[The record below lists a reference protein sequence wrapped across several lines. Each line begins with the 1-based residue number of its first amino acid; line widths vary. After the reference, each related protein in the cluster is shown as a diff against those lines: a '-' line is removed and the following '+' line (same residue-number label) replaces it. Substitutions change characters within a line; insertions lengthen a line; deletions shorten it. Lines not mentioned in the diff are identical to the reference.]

1 MLDYKNG
8 KKYIDKYYDTMFNT
22 LRVDQLYYR
31 LNTYIDLM
39 GDGVNELMYC
49 YFANEFSK
57 DDPEYFADSGVMYS
71 FMYPYVDEGELK
83 VLLTNDEFYNEVS
96 NKFLNYCNENSEFSK
111 EKVEDLLSQLKESL
125 KNNYAEEPTVKR

>member
-1 MLDYKNG
+1 
-8 KKYIDKYYDTMFNT
+8 
-22 LRVDQLYYR
+22 
-31 LNTYIDLM
+31 
-39 GDGVNELMYC
+39 
-49 YFANEFSK
+49 
-57 DDPEYFADSGVMYS
+57 
-71 FMYPYVDEGELK
+71 MYPYVDEGELK